1 VADAGDDS
9 EANHRVARLDAG
21 VRSIIPPKSRRPT
34 DKAPPTR
41 FLRLMYHRFKRK
53 ADPKHDGQRWQA
65 ETVNSTLKRHFGSAL
80 RARTARR
87 RSMELL
93 LRVITHNLMIL
104 TNTEG

>member
-1 VADAGDDS
+1 MPPMTQ
-9 EANHRVARLDAG
+9 RPIIARLDAA
-21 VRSIIPPKSRRPT
+21 VRSIIPPKSGCPT
-34 DKAPPTR
+34 DKAPSTR
-41 FLRLMYHRFKRK
+41 FPQLMYHRFKRK
-53 ADPKHDGQRWQA
+53 ADQEHDGQRWQA
-65 ETVNSTLKRHFGSAL
+65 ETVNSTLKRKLGSSL